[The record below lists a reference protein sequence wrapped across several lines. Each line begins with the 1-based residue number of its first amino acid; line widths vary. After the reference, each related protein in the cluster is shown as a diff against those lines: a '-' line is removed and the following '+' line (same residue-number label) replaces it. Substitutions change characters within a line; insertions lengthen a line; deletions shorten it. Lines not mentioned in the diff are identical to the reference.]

1 MFKKEKSPKINF
13 EKTIDSGFEYFFW
26 GAMIF
31 FLCMVD
37 LPQFKLDAFHIVL
50 SIIIIWM
57 VLGLYFMRKFAKI
70 NTENSLTKRE
80 IKDYLNNRF
89 SEIYFIGSD
98 QKIIFASITEGFLF
112 SQKEMT
118 VIIQKESIEVNIK
131 TLGRFDIPSIFHS
144 LGNYRVAKNIAE
156 ELIQNNG
163 C

>member
-1 MFKKEKSPKINF
+1 M
-13 EKTIDSGFEYFFW
+13 
-26 GAMIF
+26 
-31 FLCMVD
+31 
-37 LPQFKLDAFHIVL
+37 
-50 SIIIIWM
+50 
-57 VLGLYFMRKFAKI
+57 
-70 NTENSLTKRE
+70 
-80 IKDYLNNRF
+80 
-89 SEIYFIGSD
+89 
-98 QKIIFASITEGFLF
+98 F

>member
-1 MFKKEKSPKINF
+1 
-13 EKTIDSGFEYFFW
+13 
-26 GAMIF
+26 
-31 FLCMVD
+31 
-37 LPQFKLDAFHIVL
+37 
-50 SIIIIWM
+50 
-57 VLGLYFMRKFAKI
+57 MRKFAKI